1 MADRAT
7 ASPARL
13 VAPPAP
19 QETAAVSPRPR
30 TPQNAFAAATAT
42 GVVLARQ
49 PIFDADL
56 RLHAFELLYRAV
68 GEDGRPVD
76 GGKATATVLV
86 AALADV
92 GLQRLVGD
100 QRAFLNVDREF
111 LLSFRPLPLPADRV
125 VLELVENQL
134 IDDELIAVLAELKH
148 AGFSLALDNF
158 DHRPEYEPLLGLA
171 DIAKLDVQALSRQR
185 IAENIACLGEHGIE
199 VIAEKVETREELE
212 QCRKLG
218 IKRFQGFF
226 FERPELVE
234 GRPTPT
240 LRLGAIADLLDAE
253 DDDFDALEAMI
264 SHDVGVSHKLLRLA
278 NSAHVAPRHQ
288 VRSIR
293 HALALIGGRTV
304 RRWTTLLMLAEARGH
319 AHELLVTALIRARC
333 CEVRAE
339 RSTGADTDRAFTA
352 GLFSVADAL
361 LETPLAEVLEALPF
375 DEAMTAALLEHAG
388 PEGRILK
395 AVVDYEHGRFDE
407 AAGGKDVTGLSDAY
421 YDAVEW
427 ATETILQLG

>member
-7 ASPARL
+7 ATPA
-13 VAPPAP
+13 
-19 QETAAVSPRPR
+19 SS
-30 TPQNAFAAATAT
+30 AT

-49 PIFDADL
+49 PILDADL
-56 RLHAFELLYRAV
+56 RLQAFELLYRAV

-76 GGKATATVLV
+76 GGRATATVLV

-92 GLQRLVGD
+92 GLHRLVGE
-100 QRAFLNVDREF
+100 QRAFINVDREF
-111 LLSFRPLPLPADRV
+111 LMTFRPLPLPADRV
-125 VLELVENQL
+125 VLELVEDQL
-134 IDDELIAVLAELKH
+134 IDDDLIAVLAELKE
-148 AGFSLALDNF
+148 AGFTLALDNF
-158 DHRPEYEPLLGLA
+158 DYRPEYAPLLELA
-171 DIAKLDVQALSRQR
+171 DIAKLDVQALSPDQQADNLARLR
-185 IAENIACLGEHGIE
+185 EHGVEI
-199 VIAEKVETREELE
+199 IAEKVETREELE
-212 QCRKLG
+212 QCKRLG
-218 IKRFQGFF
+218 ITRFQGFF
-226 FERPELVE
+226 FERPELVS

-240 LRLGAIADLLDAE
+240 LRLGALAELLEAE
-253 DDDFDALEAMI
+253 DDDFDALEALI
-264 SHDVGVSHKLLRLA
+264 RHDVGVSHKLLRLA

-304 RRWTTLLMLAEARGH
+304 RRWTTLLMLAEARGQ

-333 CEVRAE
+333 CEVRAG
-339 RSTGADTDRAFTA
+339 RVAGADADRAFTA

-361 LETPLAEVLEALPF
+361 LDTPLPEVLEALPF
-375 DEAMTAALLEHAG
+375 DEAMTAALLEHER

-395 AVVDYEHGRFDE
+395 AVIDYEHGRFDE
-407 AAGGKDVTGLSDAY
+407 AAGDQDVTGLGDAY